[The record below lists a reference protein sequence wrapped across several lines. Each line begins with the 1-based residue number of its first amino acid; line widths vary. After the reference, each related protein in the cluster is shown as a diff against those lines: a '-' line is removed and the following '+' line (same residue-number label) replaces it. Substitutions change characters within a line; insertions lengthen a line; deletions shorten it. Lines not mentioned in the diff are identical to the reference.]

1 MELGPPFQRLQW
13 PETRNI
19 QGFSRIAA
27 GKMSIHR
34 HIYPSISVSPAEN
47 WGLIFCYQT
56 LVVKCVIYI
65 RPRIDLSVLL
75 LVGGG
80 GGGGADIVGV
90 VVATGQRERENE
102 TERERTREERRGKRE
117 ERQRERERR
126 EKRINRLGPGIVNV
140 DVIILLLVGGAVVMI
155 KVREEREEERREERI
170 KRRE

>member
-19 QGFSRIAA
+19 QGFSRMAA

-34 HIYPSISVSPAEN
+34 HISPSISASPAEN

-102 TERERTREERRGKRE
+102 TERERTREERR
-117 ERQRERERR
+117 

-140 DVIILLLVGGAVVMI
+140 DVIILLLLVGGVVVII